1 MPKIKVSTIDEYINA
16 APVAAQPTLREIRAI
31 LKQVAPNAKET
42 IKWGYPVFEE
52 KRILFSISAF
62 KNHLNFMPT
71 GSSLD
76 PFRSKLAA
84 YKTGKDTVQFTYDK
98 PLPVSLIK
106 EIAAHRLQDVMENDA
121 KWMY

>member
-31 LKQVAPNAKET
+31 LKQVVPNAKET

-62 KNHLNFMPT
+62 KNHLTQLERF
-71 GSSLD
+71 
-76 PFRSKLAA
+76 
-84 YKTGKDTVQFTYDK
+84 
-98 PLPVSLIK
+98 
-106 EIAAHRLQDVMENDA
+106 
-121 KWMY
+121 